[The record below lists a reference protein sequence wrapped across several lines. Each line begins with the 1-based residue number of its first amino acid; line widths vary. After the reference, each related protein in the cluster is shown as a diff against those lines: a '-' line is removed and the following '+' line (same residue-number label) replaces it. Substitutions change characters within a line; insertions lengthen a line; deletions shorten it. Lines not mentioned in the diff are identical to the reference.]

1 VKRQQ
6 QMTQIA
12 QVPLSQ
18 PVQQRE
24 AARQARRHRMNRWL
38 ISWLFV
44 LPILAINLVVVLG
57 PAVASIYYSF
67 TDWRGIGTANF
78 IGLDNYIRL
87 LNDSAYQRAFV
98 NNLIWMIFFL
108 IIPFVLALLGASMLA
123 PIRGAVGL
131 IVRAALFIPYI
142 LPSVVVASIWR
153 SLLSPTAGIGAQ
165 LAAVG
170 IPGLDI
176 AFLGNPQTVLLSI
189 AFVDNWRFWG
199 FLMVLLLAAMQSIAV
214 ELFESAR
221 IDGANRWQ
229 EFLHIILPGIRPTL
243 VFMLLM
249 VAIWSFLVFDY
260 VWVLTQGGPA
270 GASEVLG
277 TLVVKNAFQRFD
289 AGYAASIG
297 ITMSVFAGVFLLV
310 YTILRRRGWE
320 I

>member
-1 VKRQQ
+1 
-6 QMTQIA
+6 MAQIA
-12 QVPLSQ
+12 QTPQAPLA
-18 PVQQRE
+18 PRIMRE
-24 AARQARRHRMNRWL
+24 AERDARRYRLRKRML
-38 ISWLFV
+38 PWLFI
-44 LPILAINLVVVLG
+44 LPILMLNMLVIFG
-57 PAVASIYYSF
+57 PALAAIYYSF
-67 TDWRGIGTANF
+67 TDWTGIGQANF
-78 IGLDNYIRL
+78 IGLDNYVRL
-87 LNDSAYQRAFV
+87 LNDASYQRSFM
-98 NNLIWMIFFL
+98 NNIVWMIFFL
-108 IIPFVLALLGASMLA
+108 IVPFILALLGATMLA
-123 PIRGAVGL
+123 PIKGAWGL
-131 IVRAALFIPYI
+131 LIRALLFVPYI
-142 LPSVVVASIWR
+142 LPSVIVASIWR
-153 SLLSPTAGIGAQ
+153 TLLSPTSGIGAQ
-165 LAAVG
+165 LANIG

-199 FLMVLLLAAMQSIAV
+199 FLMVLLLSAMQSIPA

-229 EFLHIILPGIRPTL
+229 EFRFVILPGIRPTL

-289 AGYAASIG
+289 SGYAASIG
-297 ITMSVFAGVFLLV
+297 ITMSIFACGFLV
-310 YTILRRRGWE
+310 IYNVLRRRGME